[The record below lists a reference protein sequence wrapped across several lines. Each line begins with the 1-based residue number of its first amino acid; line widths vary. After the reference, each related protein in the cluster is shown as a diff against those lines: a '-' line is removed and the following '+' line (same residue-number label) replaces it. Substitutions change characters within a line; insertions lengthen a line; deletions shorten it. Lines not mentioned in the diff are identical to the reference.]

1 MLHNSR
7 HYTDVDFSMFGNC
20 FPIFR
25 TSVLYKPLFHP
36 HISFNVELKLVMSI
50 GNLTM
55 DSRLLESTTV
65 IHSDFYY
72 EVQYTFARRR
82 DIKGRQHNI
91 EPDGRNLSGPFV
103 VTT

>member
-1 MLHNSR
+1 
-7 HYTDVDFSMFGNC
+7 
-20 FPIFR
+20 
-25 TSVLYKPLFHP
+25 
-36 HISFNVELKLVMSI
+36 
-50 GNLTM
+50 M

-103 VTT
+103 VTTWVHDPTDGDICVLTRMENYPNIKYEPWEVKRLTDTLPIES